1 MKTTKIAG
9 ALVTLA
15 ASMICLTGYADEKPI
30 LVGVIAGT
38 TGAYGSTGVAVVNG
52 AQMVQNMTEAARNRY
67 ISRGFPLFL
76 PDDAFFNDEG
86 RQFRNKMHAWLM
98 GALLAWLMAF
108 ALLAIRFYVLH
119 CAGFEACGRVA

>member
-1 MKTTKIAG
+1 MTPWLTTFLGGATLKLIALG
-9 ALVTLA
+9 
-15 ASMICLTGYADEKPI
+15 MIGFV
-30 LVGVIAGT
+30 VGV
-38 TGAYGSTGVAVVNG
+38 VMLVVNG

-86 RQFRNKMHAWLM
+86 RQFQNKMHAWLM

-119 CAGFEACGRVA
+119 CAGFEACGRVT